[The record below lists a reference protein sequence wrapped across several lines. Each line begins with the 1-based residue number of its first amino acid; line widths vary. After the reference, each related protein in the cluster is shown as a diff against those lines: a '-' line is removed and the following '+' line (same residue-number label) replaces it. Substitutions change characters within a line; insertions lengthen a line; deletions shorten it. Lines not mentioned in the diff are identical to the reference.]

1 MSPRSAYFYEFPPSA
16 GNYKN
21 SLLAFLINEIFYS
34 LLYHLLEGREHK
46 KRTTLVRLLKG
57 LKTVNRRER
66 HHHHQHQH
74 QHQQQLQQH
83 LQQQHPLQ
91 QFPTMAN
98 SGGTAL
104 VQVRVR
110 FKSSELD

>member
-1 MSPRSAYFYEFPPSA
+1 M
-16 GNYKN
+16 
-21 SLLAFLINEIFYS
+21 
-34 LLYHLLEGREHK
+34 LYHLIEGREHK

-66 HHHHQHQH
+66 HHHHQQH
-74 QHQQQLQQH
+74 NQQQLQQH
-83 LQQQHPLQ
+83 LQQQQQHPLQ

-104 VQVRVR
+104 LQVRVR
-110 FKSSELD
+110 FKSTALD